1 MLKKEIQLLDKTYFA
16 PAFSVFRKESCRK
29 CRSSTHPQLYLKN
42 FILNRREQPAWA
54 VERSSSTIPV
64 FRSMRLNTSPGAS
77 FLIFSPT
84 TKARRASE
92 SFGNGRLSVKQN
104 RRKERKGKGAS
115 GGNAG
120 WQQSTGLLYFIV
132 RVPFVENT
140 KTAYPEW
147 DTQKQDVSIPSTPL
161 RGASGMEKDSP
172 TG

>member
-1 MLKKEIQLLDKTYFA
+1 MPPVQI
-16 PAFSVFRKESCRK
+16 VR
-29 CRSSTHPQLYLKN
+29 HPQLHLKN
-42 FILNRREQPAWA
+42 FMLNRREQPAWA
-54 VERSSSTIPV
+54 ARRSASTIPV
-64 FRSMRLNTSPGAS
+64 FRSTRSNALLGAS
-77 FLIFSPT
+77 SLTFSPT
-84 TKARRASE
+84 TKAQKASG
-92 SFGNGRLSVKQN
+92 SSGNGRLSVKRN
-104 RRKERKGKGAS
+104 GRKERKGKGAS